1 MQRIKTKYYCFCAI
15 YKFLSSNLL
24 KLCVAAFLAA
34 SLLVSGCGAQ
44 HQQAINSDE
53 YVEIDNPYS
62 GHASPKIWVP
72 KYMTEKGMPR
82 GSDLVKKGYE
92 KTFGATAESSTA
104 GEAGKPSNNVIR
116 KRLLVAEAGAQIIG
130 DQLRRLL
137 SQNTIVNGV
146 SSPSAHE
153 QLDEKEQ
160 STYLASFADRLSGGP
175 LLLVSK
181 PEGTKPGAR
190 IRADL
195 YDIRSSQLIRPQWV
209 TIPQVVQGHSTD
221 DALLSA
227 LKGLADATLSTLE
240 RVTWYGRVI
249 RVSGERVYVD
259 SGADTG
265 LSVGQRLLVYRGG
278 EFIKGYGFAPGVKIT
293 SFPIAGVF
301 GPDSSYG
308 ISQQAAS
315 VKAGDYV
322 ELEK

>member
-1 MQRIKTKYYCFCAI
+1 MQRIETKYYYFLAI
-15 YKFLSSNLL
+15 YKSLSSNLL
-24 KLCVAAFLAA
+24 KLCVAALLAT
-34 SLLVSGCGAQ
+34 SLLISGCGAQ
-44 HQQAINSDE
+44 HQQAMNNDE

-62 GHASPKIWVP
+62 GLASPKIWVP
-72 KYMTEKGMPR
+72 KYMAEKGMPR
-82 GSDLVKKGYE
+82 GCDLVKKGYE
-92 KTFGATAESSTA
+92 KTLGATAESSSA
-104 GEAGKPSNNVIR
+104 GEAGKPSNNMIR
-116 KRLLVAEAGAQIIG
+116 KRLLVAEAGEQILG
-130 DQLRRLL
+130 AQLRRLL

-153 QLDEKEQ
+153 QLNEKEQ

-175 LLLVSK
+175 ILLVSK

-190 IRADL
+190 IKADL
-195 YDIRSSQLIRPQWV
+195 YDIRSSQLIRSQWV
-209 TIPQVVQGHSTD
+209 IVPQVVQGHSVD

-249 RVSGERVYVD
+249 RVSGERIYVD

-293 SFPIAGVF
+293 SFPIAGLF
-301 GPDSSYG
+301 GSDSSYG
-308 ISQQAAS
+308 VSQQAAS